1 MAFPQLAR
9 IPAAGPSLWSF
20 EKLPD
25 GVRIEPMPI
34 LAEDGGESHGTLFT
48 RGGERCV
55 ALFMHPRG
63 DMQRHYAMPRLL
75 EAGVAAFGQAG
86 RFIHND
92 DKLIHA
98 RIPRGIAA
106 GIRRRR
112 GGALW
117 KMARRRNTC
126 GGGAPEPL

>member
-9 IPAAGPSLWSF
+9 YPAAGQSLWSF

-25 GVRIEPMPI
+25 GVRVEPMPI

-48 RGGERCV
+48 RGGERSV

-75 EAGVAAFGQAG
+75 EAGIAAFGQAG
-86 RFIHND
+86 RSPNKDGKPIPARLN
-92 DKLIHA
+92 LGVAAALRRPRARAHA
-98 RIPRGIAA
+98 TPVTLGTT
-106 GIRRRR
+106 
-112 GGALW
+112 
-117 KMARRRNTC
+117 AR
-126 GGGAPEPL
+126 